1 MGEVQPR
8 LSPPGLPPLP
18 LTLMVTNP
26 WINRITALVVLL
38 AVYAAGYAGGRD
50 AATMARLNHP
60 ACHGNLIWM
69 ASENF
74 WATFKL
80 QKMPRWAGGSKPICT
95 FKNFSI
101 INSEP

>member
-26 WINRITALVVLL
+26 WVNRITALVVLL

-60 ACHGNLIWM
+60 ACNTNL
-69 ASENF
+69 
-74 WATFKL
+74 
-80 QKMPRWAGGSKPICT
+80 KP
-95 FKNFSI
+95 
-101 INSEP
+101 

>member
-38 AVYAAGYAGGRD
+38 AIYAAGYAGGRD
-50 AATMARLNHP
+50 QAVQAYNNHP
-60 ACHGNLIWM
+60 ACNTNL
-69 ASENF
+69 
-74 WATFKL
+74 
-80 QKMPRWAGGSKPICT
+80 KP
-95 FKNFSI
+95 
-101 INSEP
+101 